1 MADPVSIGSLIERLM
16 KDCRREAP
24 SLLARICE
32 CWPQIVGEEAAQEAR
47 PSAIKGEL
55 LLVHV
60 SSPVWVHH
68 LHFQKQ
74 GILERIH
81 ENVGALVPLKD
92 IKFKIGPV

>member
-1 MADPVSIGSLIERLM
+1 MQGYR
-16 KDCRREAP
+16 KDGP
-24 SLLARICE
+24 SALARICQ
-32 CWPQIVGEEAAQEAR
+32 CWSEAVGEDAALEAK
-47 PSAIKGEL
+47 PCAIKGEM

-74 GILERIH
+74 GILERL
-81 ENVGALVPLKD
+81 NQCGTAVTLTD

>member
-1 MADPVSIGSLIERLM
+1 MADPVSIGSLIDRLM
-16 KDCRREAP
+16 KDCRKETP

-32 CWPQIVGEEAAQEAR
+32 CWSQIVGEEAALEAR
-47 PSAIKGEL
+47 PCAIKGEL

-81 ENVGALVPLKD
+81 QQADALVALKD
-92 IKFKIGPV
+92 IKFKIGPI

>member
-1 MADPVSIGSLIERLM
+1 MAEPVSIGSLIDRFM
-16 KDCRREAP
+16 RDCRREP
-24 SLLARICE
+24 PTLLARICE
-32 CWPQIVGEEAAQEAR
+32 CWPQIVGEEAALEAK
-47 PSAIKGEL
+47 PSAIKGGL

-74 GILERIH
+74 DILERIQQTA
-81 ENVGALVPLKD
+81 GTLAALKD